1 MATKTSITEV
11 TRDEKLLG
19 DNYDI
24 WHRKIQYLLNE
35 KEVLE
40 TLTMEMEMPEEGNT
54 AQHRRDME
62 AYQNWFKKDRSARF
76 TMLSC
81 MHDDLIGE
89 FETYQTARAMWDQLK
104 LRFGG
109 TTATR
114 LRAMNLKFDQ
124 YKLDPKHTM
133 TEHLRAMS
141 AMIRQLKAAGVNITD
156 EHQVLSVIRSLPDN
170 DVWSHIKMVLTHN
183 EGIKTFDDVSRH
195 LELEAE
201 RVKVTRA
208 ATMVATAGQKKGNTS
223 QPKKGKKPAA
233 KKGKISKQPRGK
245 RGKKSL
251 KKIKCYNCN
260 KMGHFARDCTEPKK
274 VTSEP
279 CFYCAYV
286 CTHTYVAY
294 ESHHWIVDSGATK
307 HVSRDRE

>member
-1 MATKTSITEV
+1 MATKTSITELS
-11 TRDEKLLG
+11 RDDKLVG

-24 WHRKIQYLLNE
+24 WHRKIQYLLND
-35 KEVLE
+35 KDILE
-40 TLTMEMEMPEEGNT
+40 TLTTEMEMPAEGNT

-89 FETYQTARAMWDQLK
+89 FEIYLTARAMWDQLK

-133 TEHLRAMS
+133 TEHLRVMS
-141 AMIRQLKAAGVNITD
+141 AMIRQLNAAGVNITD
-156 EHQVLSVIRSLPDN
+156 EQQVLSVIRSLPDN
-170 DVWSHIKMVLTHN
+170 EVWSHVKMVLTHN

-201 RVKVTRA
+201 HIKVTRA
-208 ATMVATAGQKKGNTS
+208 TTMVATAGHKNGNMS
-223 QPKKGKKPAA
+223 QSKKGKKA
-233 KKGKISKQPRGK
+233 
-245 RGKKSL
+245 
-251 KKIKCYNCN
+251 NCQE
-260 KMGHFARDCTEPKK
+260 GQDL
-274 VTSEP
+274 
-279 CFYCAYV
+279 
-286 CTHTYVAY
+286 
-294 ESHHWIVDSGATK
+294 
-307 HVSRDRE
+307 

>member
-1 MATKTSITEV
+1 
-11 TRDEKLLG
+11 
-19 DNYDI
+19 
-24 WHRKIQYLLNE
+24 
-35 KEVLE
+35 
-40 TLTMEMEMPEEGNT
+40 
-54 AQHRRDME
+54 
-62 AYQNWFKKDRSARF
+62 
-76 TMLSC
+76 

-156 EHQVLSVIRSLPDN
+156 EQQVLSVIRSLPDN

-208 ATMVATAGQKKGNTS
+208 ATMVATAGPKKGNTS
-223 QPKKGKKPAA
+223 QPGREK
-233 KKGKISKQPRGK
+233 SQLPR
-245 RGKKSL
+245 R
-251 KKIKCYNCN
+251 
-260 KMGHFARDCTEPKK
+260 ARSPNSPEANVERSP
-274 VTSEP
+274 
-279 CFYCAYV
+279 
-286 CTHTYVAY
+286 
-294 ESHHWIVDSGATK
+294 
-307 HVSRDRE
+307 